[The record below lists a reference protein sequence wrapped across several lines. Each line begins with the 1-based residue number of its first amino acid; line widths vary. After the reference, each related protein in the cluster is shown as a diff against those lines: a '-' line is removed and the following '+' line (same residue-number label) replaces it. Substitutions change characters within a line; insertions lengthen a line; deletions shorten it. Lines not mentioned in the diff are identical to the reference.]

1 MTKPLQLTMDMLLK
15 MTPEV
20 FRDTVK
26 SQSLGFNKSL
36 QNLLKAQYEQCNL
49 VKDSIATILEKGD
62 VPEEDKAEHSK
73 ALKDLYLCMQLIEDR
88 HTILSLVIKEVED
101 RGLNIVRY

>member
-73 ALKDLYLCMQLIEDR
+73 ALKALYLCMQLIEDR

>member
-1 MTKPLQLTMDMLLK
+1 MTKPVQLTMDMILK

-36 QNLLKAQYEQCNL
+36 LNLLKAQYEQCTL
-49 VKDSIATILEKGD
+49 AKDSLATVIDKGD
-62 VPEEDKAEHSK
+62 IPEEDKSEYSK
-73 ALKDLYLCMQLIEDR
+73 ALKDLYICMQLIEDR
-88 HTILSLVIKEVED
+88 HTILSLVIKEVES
-101 RGLNIVRY
+101 RELA